1 MTDRE
6 LLELLVHKVTGM
18 EGSIQDLKTEMQEV
32 KADVQSLKTEMQEVK
47 ADVQSLKIE
56 MQEVKADVQ
65 NLKAEQQKTNARL
78 DGIEAKLHIV
88 YEQTGRL
95 TEYHAE
101 TMMRFEQVATKDD
114 LEYFA
119 QKIAEHDRDIFYL
132 KKRA

>member
-18 EGSIQDLKTEMQEV
+18 EGSIQDLKTEMREV
-32 KADVQSLKTEMQEVK
+32 KTDVRSLKT
-47 ADVQSLKIE
+47 E

-65 NLKAEQQKTNARL
+65 NLKAEQQKTNDRL

-101 TMMRFEQVATKDD
+101 TMTRFEQVATKDD

>member
-18 EGSIQDLKTEMQEV
+18 EGSIQDLKGEVQGLKVDVQDLKIEMQGV
-32 KADVQSLKTEMQEVK
+32 KADVQQLK
-47 ADVQSLKIE
+47 S
-56 MQEVKADVQ
+56 
-65 NLKAEQQKTNARL
+65 EQQKTNDRL

-101 TMMRFEQVATKDD
+101 TMMRFEQVASKDD